1 MYHNPN
7 LPYPF
12 SSRTCGRPIHRRPTP
27 VSDWGNI
34 PTAYPNCKE
43 LPVCREQ
50 PFCEEKPI
58 CKKQPVCEEK
68 PVCMEKPQVKNCQP
82 QPLNKVCENP
92 RCDNIVTENV
102 LTCANSC
109 NNSCCNGNQLIF
121 LLVILF
127 LFGMN

>member
-12 SSRTCGRPIHRRPTP
+12 SSRTCGRPIYQRPTP
-27 VSDWGNI
+27 VSDWGSI
-34 PTAYPNCKE
+34 PTAQPNCKE

-50 PFCEEKPI
+50 PVCEEKTTCRKQPVREEKPI
-58 CKKQPVCEEK
+58 CV
-68 PVCMEKPQVKNCQP
+68 EKPQVKNCQP
-82 QPLNKVCENP
+82 QPANPVCENP
-92 RCDNIVTENV
+92 CRNNS

-109 NNSCCNGNQLIF
+109 NDSCCNGNQLIF
-121 LLVILF
+121 LFVILY

>member
-12 SSRTCGRPIHRRPTP
+12 SSRTCGRPMHQRPTP
-27 VSDWGNI
+27 ASNWVNI
-34 PTAYPNCKE
+34 PTNCNE
-43 LPVCREQ
+43 PPTCREQ
-50 PFCEEKPI
+50 PVCEEKPV

-68 PVCMEKPQVKNCQP
+68 PICKENPQVKNCQP
-82 QPLNKVCENP
+82 QPSQVCENP
-92 RCDNIVTENV
+92 CCHNPVTEDN
-102 LTCANSC
+102 LTCPPPC

-121 LLVILF
+121 ILLILY